1 MMLKYFFVLVA
12 LILSACDNAP
22 LVDVDGE
29 TLAGKYV
36 EDGKV
41 AAFLGVPF
49 AEAPIGDL
57 RWRTPQPLSNT
68 VAEREVTEF
77 APACMQSM
85 RILDWYR
92 WMAVEM
98 GGSADYYDDLE
109 VSEDCLYL
117 NVWTPTLEDDARLP
131 VMIWVHGGSNKS
143 GWAYEPNY
151 YGHKLAQKD
160 VVVVSVAYRQGAFGF
175 LSHPDLPRDE
185 PVANFGYWD
194 LVASLQWVHDN
205 IEKFGGD
212 PSRVTMFG
220 ESAGAEN
227 ILALMATDAVDG
239 LLHRGVAQSTAGF
252 GLSRMSTLAEEEERA
267 LGLAAALGLPEEN
280 SLAALREIP
289 ADELFAVYDELFS
302 KHYHTAA
309 IDGQLLSESTWATI
323 QRDGLS
329 GRELIIGSNYHEW
342 YASTAEDTTWDD
354 VIREGAAL
362 IEGIDYESALEV
374 VRNEED
380 PRRALDRLRTA
391 SAMLCASQN
400 VAATVNAAGGK
411 AWMYHFTRMPQG
423 QNGVSLGAYHGVEY
437 PYIFDTHDPYFAIND
452 TDLALRDAMQEYWVS
467 FAASGD
473 PNTAVVSHW
482 PRFEKPDMFVQELGD
497 SVMTVPAPEPEL
509 CALFEEG
516 LAGRAVK

>member
-1 MMLKYFFVLVA
+1 MARIIFALLVLS
-12 LILSACDNAP
+12 LSACDNAP
-22 LVDVDGE
+22 VVDVNHE
-29 TLAGKYV
+29 ALAGMYV

-49 AEAPIGDL
+49 AEPPVGEL
-57 RWRTPQPLSNT
+57 RWRAPQPLSNT
-68 VAEREVTEF
+68 TAKRDVTEF

-98 GGSADYYDDLE
+98 GGSADYYDDLA

-117 NVWTPTLEDDARLP
+117 NIWTPTLKKDAKLP
-131 VMIWVHGGSNKS
+131 VMVWVHGGSNKS

-151 YGHKLAQKD
+151 YGHKLAQQG
-160 VVVVSVAYRQGAFGF
+160 VIVVSVAYRQGVFGF

-194 LVASLQWVHDN
+194 LIASLQWIHDN

-212 PSRVTMFG
+212 PERVTMFG

-252 GLSRMSTLAEEEERA
+252 GLKRMSTLAEEEDRA
-267 LGLAAALGLPEEN
+267 LGLAAAFDLPKEN
-280 SLAALREIP
+280 SLAALREVP
-289 ADELFAVYDELFS
+289 ADELFAMYDETFAS
-302 KHYHTAA
+302 YYHAPA
-309 IDGQLLSESTWATI
+309 IDGQLLTESTWTTI
-323 QRDGLS
+323 HGAGLG

-342 YASTAEDTTWDD
+342 YANTAEDTTWDD
-354 VIREGAAL
+354 VNREGAAL
-362 IEGIDYESALEV
+362 IEGMDYESALEI
-374 VRNEED
+374 VRGEED

-400 VAATVNAAGGK
+400 VAATTNAAGGN
-411 AWMYHFTRMPQG
+411 AWMYHFTRTPQG
-423 QNGVSLGAYHGVEY
+423 QNGVSMGAYHGVEY
-437 PYIFDTHDPYFAIND
+437 PYIFDTHDPYFAMND
-452 TDLALRDAMQEYWVS
+452 IDRALQQDMQAYWVN
-467 FAASGD
+467 FAKTGD
-473 PNTAVVSHW
+473 PNGDGITRW
-482 PRFEKPDMFVQELGD
+482 PRFETPELLVQELGD
-497 SVMTVPAPEPEL
+497 EVFTTSSPEPEL

-516 LAGRAVK
+516 LAGRTVK